1 MEEGRLK
8 QRLVGAVVLV
18 ALAVI
23 FIPML
28 LSGGRDMEMPVFG
41 SNVPERSTEITNIK
55 HIDIKEVQKTERKPV
70 NPKRIPI
77 AKGLP
82 EPEIVKEE
90 KTKSIVET
98 IASLTDSEKKAK
110 KEKKEKKPEIKQTVW
125 AVQVGS
131 FNNRSNAL
139 GLKEKLRKKKMP
151 AFVERIMKNNKAVY
165 RVRVGPEITRKKAVV
180 LKQKLKKE
188 MQLTGLV
195 VKHP

>member
-41 SNVPERSTEITNIK
+41 SNVPERSSEIANIQ
-55 HIDIKEVQKTERKPV
+55 HIEIESKQAAVSQAL

-77 AKGLP
+77 AEGMP
-82 EPEIVKEE
+82 EPEIVKE
-90 KTKSIVET
+90 KDTNSIVDT
-98 IASLTDSEKKAK
+98 IVALT
-110 KEKKEKKPEIKQTVW
+110 KEEEKKPAITKNVW

-131 FNNRSNAL
+131 FSKKSNAL
-139 GLKEKLRKKKMP
+139 GLKDKLRKKNIH
-151 AFVERIMKNNKAVY
+151 AFVERIIKNNKAVY
-165 RVRVGPEITRKKAVV
+165 RVRVGPETTRKKAEV
-180 LKQKLKKE
+180 LKVRLKEEFKLS
-188 MQLTGLV
+188 GLV

>member
-28 LSGGRDMEMPVFG
+28 LSGGREMEMPVFG
-41 SNVPERSTEITNIK
+41 SNVPERSAEIKKIQ
-55 HIDIKEVQKTERKPV
+55 HIEIESAPATPHSV

-77 AKGLP
+77 AAGMP
-82 EPEIVKEE
+82 EPKIVKEKNTE
-90 KTKSIVET
+90 SIVDK
-98 IASLTDSEKKAK
+98 IVDLTKEE
-110 KEKKEKKPEIKQTVW
+110 EKKEKKPTVNKNVW

-131 FNNRSNAL
+131 FANKSNAL
-139 GLKEKLRKKKMP
+139 GLKDKLRMKNIH
-151 AFVERIMKNNKAVY
+151 AFVERIIKNNKTVY
-165 RVRVGPEITRKKAVV
+165 RVRVGPEISRKKAEM
-180 LKQKLKKE
+180 LKVKLKKE
-188 MQLTGLV
+188 FKLSGLI

>member
-28 LSGGRDMEMPVFG
+28 LSGGREMEMPVFG
-41 SNVPERSTEITNIK
+41 SNVPERTAEITNIQ
-55 HIDIKEVQKTERKPV
+55 HIEIESKQAVPHPV

-77 AKGLP
+77 AEGMP
-82 EPEIVKEE
+82 EPKVVKEKSTSTLVEAITSLTKEE
-90 KTKSIVET
+90 KKPAATKN
-98 IASLTDSEKKAK
+98 
-110 KEKKEKKPEIKQTVW
+110 VW

-131 FNNRSNAL
+131 FAKKSNAL
-139 GLKEKLRKKKMP
+139 GLKEKLRKKKIH

-165 RVRVGPEITRKKAVV
+165 RVRVGPEITRSKAILLKK
-180 LKQKLKKE
+180 KLKNDFK
-188 MQLTGLV
+188 LDGLV

>member
-55 HIDIKEVQKTERKPV
+55 HIDIAEMQKSEHRPI
-70 NPKRIPI
+70 NPTRIPI
-77 AKGLP
+77 AEGLP
-82 EPEIVKEE
+82 EPKIVKQ
-90 KTKSIVET
+90 KNTRSIADTITKI
-98 IASLTDSEKKAK
+98 SEA
-110 KEKKEKKPEIKQTVW
+110 EKKPVVKGTVW

-139 GLKEKLRKKKMP
+139 GLKDKLRKKKIH

-165 RVRVGPEITRKKAVV
+165 RVRVGPEITRKKAEA
-180 LKQKLKKE
+180 LKLKLKKE
-188 MQLTGLV
+188 FKLSGLV

>member
-41 SNVPERSTEITNIK
+41 SNVPERSTEITNIQ
-55 HIDIKEVQKTERKPV
+55 HIEIEKAQAVSQPV

-77 AKGLP
+77 AEGMP
-82 EPEIVKEE
+82 EPKIVKEK
-90 KTKSIVET
+90 KTTSIVDT
-98 IASLTDSEKKAK
+98 IVALT
-110 KEKKEKKPEIKQTVW
+110 KEEEKKPVIKNNVW

-131 FNNRSNAL
+131 FAKKSNAL
-139 GLKEKLRKKKMP
+139 GLKDKLRKKKIH
-151 AFVERIMKNNKAVY
+151 AFVERVMKNNKAVY
-165 RVRVGPEITRKKAVV
+165 RVRVGPEITRKKAEA
-180 LKQKLKKE
+180 LKTKLKKE
-188 MQLTGLV
+188 FQLSGLV

>member
-8 QRLVGAVVLV
+8 QRLVGAVVLI

-41 SNVPERSTEITNIK
+41 SNVPERSAEITNIK
-55 HIDIKEVQKTERKPV
+55 HIDIKEVQKTESHPI

-77 AKGLP
+77 AHGLP
-82 EPEIVKEE
+82 EPKIVKE
-90 KTKSIVET
+90 KNSKSIV
-98 IASLTDSEKKAK
+98 ALTEK
-110 KEKKEKKPEIKQTVW
+110 EKEKKPVIKKTVW

-131 FNNRSNAL
+131 FNKRSNAL
-139 GLKEKLRKKKMP
+139 GLKDKLRKKKIH
-151 AFVERIMKNNKAVY
+151 AFVERIMKNNKVIY
-165 RVRVGPEITRKKAVV
+165 RVRVGPEITRKKAEA
-180 LKQKLKKE
+180 LKMKLKKE
-188 MQLTGLV
+188 LKLSGLV

>member
-41 SNVPERSTEITNIK
+41 SNVPDRSAEITSIK
-55 HIDIKEVQKTERKPV
+55 HIEIEETPQSEQRPV

-77 AKGLP
+77 AHGLP
-82 EPEIVKEE
+82 EPEIVKEKKTIIE
-90 KTKSIVET
+90 KIVNLAEPGE
-98 IASLTDSEKKAK
+98 EKPVI
-110 KEKKEKKPEIKQTVW
+110 KETVW

-131 FNNRSNAL
+131 FNKKTNAL
-139 GLKEKLRKKKMP
+139 GLKDKLRKKKIH
-151 AFVERIMKNNKAVY
+151 AFVERIMKDNKVIY
-165 RVRVGPEITRKKAVV
+165 RVRVGPEITRKKAEA

-188 MQLTGLV
+188 FKLNGLV

>member
-8 QRLVGAVVLV
+8 QRLVGAVVLI

-55 HIDIKEVQKTERKPV
+55 HIDIKEIQKIEHKSI

-82 EPEIVKEE
+82 EPEIVAEP
-90 KTKSIVET
+90 KTKPIADKIVKLSET
-98 IASLTDSEKKAK
+98 
-110 KEKKEKKPEIKQTVW
+110 EKKPVVKGNVW

-131 FNNRSNAL
+131 FSNKTNAL
-139 GLKEKLRKKKMP
+139 GLKDKLRKKKIH
-151 AFVERIMKNNKAVY
+151 A
-165 RVRVGPEITRKKAVV
+165 
-180 LKQKLKKE
+180 
-188 MQLTGLV
+188 
-195 VKHP
+195 

>member
-28 LSGGRDMEMPVFG
+28 LSGGRDMDMPVFG
-41 SNVPERSTEITNIK
+41 SNVPARSTEIEDIK
-55 HIDIKEVQKTERKPV
+55 HIDIEKMNKPDSSPV

-82 EPEIVKEE
+82 EPEIVTE
-90 KTKSIVET
+90 KAKSIVDT
-98 IASLTDSEKKAK
+98 IKQAALPE
-110 KEKKEKKPEIKQTVW
+110 EVKKPLIQETVW

-131 FNNRSNAL
+131 FSKKSNAL
-139 GLKEKLRKKKMP
+139 ALKAKLNKKNMP
-151 AFVERIMKNNKAVY
+151 AFVERIMSNHKAVY
-165 RVRVGPEITRKKAVV
+165 RVRVGPEVSRRKAEALHKE
-180 LKQKLKKE
+180 LNKKFKLN
-188 MQLTGLV
+188 GLV